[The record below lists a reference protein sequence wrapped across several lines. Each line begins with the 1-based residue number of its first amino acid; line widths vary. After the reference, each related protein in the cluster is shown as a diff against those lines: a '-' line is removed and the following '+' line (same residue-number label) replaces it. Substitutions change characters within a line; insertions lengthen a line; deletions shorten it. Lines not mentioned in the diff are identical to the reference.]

1 MGTFDG
7 IQIGS
12 TGLGAQRRGVETAGQ
27 NIANVNTEG
36 YTRQR
41 VDITA
46 DSGPITPAFHSTWTA
61 SGLGVRS
68 VEVSRLRDA
77 FVDSR
82 LRNESARAAELT
94 ARATAYRS
102 IERIFDEPGDTGLAA
117 VMADFL
123 AAWDDLAN
131 SPGDIGARTQV
142 VERGVTL
149 ADDINQIGAALDALR
164 DANRTALE
172 TTIAQVNADAAQVAT
187 LQEAIM
193 SARAAGT
200 NANELQDQRDLLLE
214 RIVTAVGGTVR
225 HEDDGTATLL
235 VGGTA
240 VVRGDRAAQLEVRE
254 AADGTASV
262 VWALDGRD
270 AGVAGE
276 SAGLLHVVNELVPDQ
291 LAQLDGVADSLR
303 TIVNDIHRTGWDGR
317 DPSNTGTDFFVG
329 TGRAISVDDVI
340 RQDPRAVAAAGA
352 AGTLDGSI
360 AAAIAASA
368 GIDQPYRELI
378 VRLGV
383 ESQSAHRRVQLQTD
397 VVAQVRAEQEAAN
410 GVNLDEEL
418 SDLVRFQRAYEA
430 SSRFLSAVD
439 EILDTL
445 INGTGRVGR

>member
-46 DSGPITPAFHSTWTA
+46 DSGPITPAFHSTWSA
-61 SGLGVRS
+61 GGLGVRS

-77 FVDSR
+77 FIDSR
-82 LRNESARAAELT
+82 ARAESALAAELGTKAQAYT
-94 ARATAYRS
+94 A
-102 IERIFDEPGDTGLAA
+102 IERIFSEPSDTGLSS
-117 VMADFL
+117 VLTDFL

-131 SPGDIGARTQV
+131 QPGDVGARTQV
-142 VERGVTL
+142 IERGVTL
-149 ADDINQIGAALDALR
+149 AADVGRIAAALEGLQ
-164 DANRTALE
+164 DANRTALVAD
-172 TTIAQVNADAAQVAT
+172 IAQVNADAAQVAK

-214 RIVTAVGGTVR
+214 RIVAKVGGTVR
-225 HEDDGTATLL
+225 HEEDGTATLL

-240 VVRGDRAAQLEVRE
+240 LVRGSTAATLRVDE
-254 AADGTASV
+254 AGDGTRTV
-262 VWALDGRD
+262 VWTLDGR
-270 AGVAGE
+270 AAPMGGE
-276 SAGLLHVVNELVPDQ
+276 ASGRLHVVNELIPRYLTDVAGMAQQ
-291 LAQLDGVADSLR
+291 LKGA
-303 TIVNDIHRTGWDGR
+303 VNDLHTAGHDRNG
-317 DPSNTGTDFFVG
+317 DPGLEFFVG
-329 TGRAISVDDVI
+329 DGWELAVNPDVRA
-340 RQDPRAVAAAGA
+340 DPAKVAASGVPGA
-352 AGTLDGSI
+352 NLDGSN
-360 AAAIAASA
+360 AQALA
-368 GIDQPYRELI
+368 GLVGLDTTYREL
-378 VRLGV
+378 VVGLGV
-383 ESQSAHRRVQLQTD
+383 ESQSAQRRQQLQEN
-397 VVAQVRAEQEAAN
+397 VVAQVRAEQESAN

-430 SSRFLSAVD
+430 SSRFISAVD